1 MLSLSKHDSAPGLT
15 IMLRQA
21 QHDRV
26 LIIKMTTKFLYNF
39 VRKHNISKTLF
50 IVYFTT
56 SLAILYFILFTI
68 FGQKGLIK
76 YFNFKEEI
84 AGRENVK
91 QELLNKVETKK
102 NMVQGMNLESI
113 DIDLLDEQ
121 ARKVLGYA
129 GKNEVV
135 IYQDKKEVENGKK

>member
-1 MLSLSKHDSAPGLT
+1 
-15 IMLRQA
+15 
-21 QHDRV
+21 
-26 LIIKMTTKFLYNF
+26 MTTKFLYNF
-39 VRKHNISKTLF
+39 VRKYHISKPLF
-50 IVYFTT
+50 IAYFTIF
-56 SLAILYFILFTI
+56 LAILYFIFFTI

-84 AGRENVK
+84 ASRENVK
-91 QELLNKVETKK
+91 QELLNKMEAKK
-102 NMVQGMNLESI
+102 NMVQGMNSETI

-135 IYQDKKEVENGKK
+135 IYQDKKEAENDKK